1 MKYTIEQLKQYHK
14 SVKNIPISKLEGQNE
29 YRSMIDSLYNAIFT
43 QKIFPLSTRVTSATS
58 DTYVNEEHN
67 VRADS

>member
-14 SVKNIPISKLEGQNE
+14 GVKNITISKLEQNE
-29 YRSMIDSLYNAIFT
+29 FNSMLDSLYNAIFT
-43 QKIFPLSTRVTSATS
+43 HKVFPLSKRITPATS
-58 DTYVNEEHN
+58 NTYINEEHN

>member
-1 MKYTIEQLKQYHK
+1 MKYTIEQLEQYHK
-14 SVKNIPISKLEGQNE
+14 SIKNIPISELGRNE
-29 YRSMIDSLYNAIFT
+29 YKSMIDSLYNAIFT
-43 QKIFPLSTRVTSATS
+43 QKIFTLSTRVTSATS

>member
-1 MKYTIEQLKQYHK
+1 MKYTIEQLEQCHK
-14 SVKNIPISKLEGQNE
+14 SIKNIPISELGRNE
-29 YRSMIDSLYNAIFT
+29 YKSMIDSLYNAIFT

>member
-1 MKYTIEQLKQYHK
+1 MNFTTKQLEQYHK
-14 SVKNIPISKLEGQNE
+14 SVKNIIVYKLGQNE
-29 YRSMIDSLYNAIFT
+29 FRSMLDSLYNSIFT
-43 QKIFPLSTRVTSATS
+43 QEAFPQR

>member
-14 SVKNIPISKLEGQNE
+14 GVKNITISKLKQHE
-29 YRSMIDSLYNAIFT
+29 YRSTLDSLYNAIFT
-43 QKIFPLSTRVTSATS
+43 QKVFPLSNRITPATS
-58 DTYVNEEHN
+58 NTYINEEHN

>member
-1 MKYTIEQLKQYHK
+1 MKYTIEQLEQYHK
-14 SVKNIPISKLEGQNE
+14 SIKNIPISELGRNE
-29 YRSMIDSLYNAIFT
+29 YKSMIDSLYNAIFT